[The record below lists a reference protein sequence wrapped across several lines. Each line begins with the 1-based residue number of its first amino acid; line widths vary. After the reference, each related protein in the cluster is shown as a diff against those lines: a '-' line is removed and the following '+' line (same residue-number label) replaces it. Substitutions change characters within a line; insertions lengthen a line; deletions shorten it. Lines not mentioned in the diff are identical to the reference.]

1 MNIWEN
7 RVSLSCQ
14 VAWGLL
20 LESERETAR
29 ESNEH
34 ICVHLLWNASLS
46 TETCF
51 WVLAFLGTVSDWCC
65 LFFSLCATLY
75 PHPATTPTA
84 ARLLQGG
91 RKLHN
96 GNKNAHTTTFKRT
109 MHESHINMSNLNFTS
124 NEKQLKRYYV
134 KHFRRIKMTILSS
147 FSCLN
152 VFPNLYDF
160 PPSGE
165 HDTKEDILGELFL

>member
-1 MNIWEN
+1 MREN
-7 RVSLSCQ
+7 
-14 VAWGLL
+14 
-20 LESERETAR
+20 EREKQRGRAWT
-29 ESNEH
+29 
-34 ICVHLLWNASLS
+34 HLSSSLTKRTS
-46 TETCF
+46 FNVSCF

-65 LFFSLCATLY
+65 LSFSFSVPLLY
-75 PHPATTPTA
+75 PHPATTPTS
-84 ARLLQGG
+84 ARLLQWG

-152 VFPNLYDF
+152 VFSNLYDF